1 MGRVTAGLPA
11 RGFRAQRWKCVLSA
25 AVAGTVMAAASPALA
40 QSVVR
45 AVSARLPELRAVA
58 VNAAVVSGTITGVVS
73 DDRGGPLPG
82 AMVSLFGATMAMTV
96 TDVQGRFS
104 LDKLPAGD
112 YTLRAHLPGF
122 AASRRE
128 HVRVGPAAAAPYR
141 LELRRL
147 DAPVATTGR
156 MPDTLPARP
165 IIAAGFGLP
174 AAESATAAPAGE
186 GDHSHSD
193 TAWRLRHLPRSILKD
208 STNNPAV
215 LSEEDDADAQAESMF
230 GRTKLPSASV
240 AAALFSDL
248 PFSGEVNLLT
258 TGVFAPGGLFDAY
271 GQPRGVA
278 YLAIGAPTAAGDW
291 AVRAAM
297 SEGDLS
303 SWIVAGSF
311 VSKRGPVHS
320 YDLGLSYSTQEY
332 QGGNP
337 AALAAVSDGSRNVGE
352 IYALDRWTVGP
363 GVSFE
368 YGGRYARYDYL
379 ARPGLFSPRAGF
391 TLEPVKGTRVTA
403 VLAQRM
409 TAPGAE
415 EFLSPAVAGAWLP
428 PERTFSP
435 LVGRDLRVQRA
446 RYLDVLFEHEFSG
459 AYAVGVRRFFQGVD
473 NQLMTLF
480 GVEMA
485 SGPRSVGHYYVA
497 SAGSV
502 DAQGWAVRL
511 SLPASKRVGG
521 SIDYSRTRGRWTSRG
536 DFGSLGSGPSVPA
549 RAELQNIHDITTSFH
564 TDIPETATRV
574 FVLYKINSAYMRR
587 TADFSDT
594 GFDGRFDV
602 QVNQALPFD
611 LGGTKWEVLVGVR
624 NLFRDPNEVG
634 SVYDELL
641 VVRPPKRVVGGFLVR
656 F

>member
-1 MGRVTAGLPA
+1 MGRLKPRSGPPGRVL
-11 RGFRAQRWKCVLSA
+11 RALGWKCLSV
-25 AVAGTVMAAASPALA
+25 AVVGTAMAGAWPVPALA
-40 QSVVR
+40 QSGVR
-45 AVSARLPELRAVA
+45 TVSARLPELRAVNA
-58 VNAAVVSGTITGVVS
+58 VFSGAITGIVS

-82 AMVSLFGATMAMTV
+82 AMVSVLGATMAMTV

-104 LDKLPAGD
+104 LDKLPVGD
-112 YTLRAHLPGF
+112 YTLRAHLAGF
-122 AASRRE
+122 AVSRRE
-128 HVRVGPAAAAPYR
+128 HVRIGSAPSMTYR

-147 DAPVATTGR
+147 DATVATTGR
-156 MPDTLPARP
+156 TPDTLPARP

-174 AAESATAAPAGE
+174 GADAVAPADKAE
-186 GDHSHSD
+186 GDHSHTD
-193 TAWRLRHLPRSILKD
+193 AAWRLRHITRSILKD
-208 STNNPAV
+208 SANTVV
-215 LSEEDDADAQAESMF
+215 LAGDDDDVQVESSF
-230 GRTKLPSASV
+230 GRTILPASSV
-240 AAALFSDL
+240 SSSLFAAL

-258 TGVFAPGGLFDAY
+258 TGVFAPGGLFDSY
-271 GQPRGVA
+271 GLPRGVA
-278 YLAIGAPTAAGDW
+278 YLAIGAPTPAGDW

-311 VSKRGPVHS
+311 ASKRGPRHS

-337 AALAAVSDGSRNVGE
+337 EALAAVTDGSRNVGE

-379 ARPGLFSPRAGF
+379 QRPGLFSPRAGF
-391 TLEPVKGTRVTA
+391 TLEPVKGTRVTT

-409 TAPGAE
+409 SAPGAE
-415 EFLSPAVAGAWLP
+415 EFLSPGMAGAWLP

-435 LVGRDLRVQRA
+435 LIGRDLLVQRA
-446 RYLDVLFEHEFSG
+446 RYLDVLFEHEFG
-459 AYAVGVRRFFQGVD
+459 KTYAVGVRRYFQGVD

-480 GVEMA
+480 GVETSA
-485 SGPRSVGHYYVA
+485 GPRSVGHYYVA
-497 SAGSV
+497 SAGAV
-502 DAQGWAVRL
+502 DAQGWAIRL
-511 SLPASKRVGG
+511 SIPTSKRVGG
-521 SIDYSRTRGRWTSRG
+521 SIDYSRTRSRWTSRG
-536 DFGSLGSGPSVPA
+536 DFESLASGPSMPT
-549 RAELQNIHDITTSFH
+549 RPDESIHDITTSFH
-564 TDIPETATRV
+564 TDIPETATRL
-574 FVLYKINSAYMRR
+574 FVLYKINSAYMRGPDP
-587 TADFSDT
+587 ADA

-602 QVNQALPFD
+602 QVNQALPFG

-624 NLFRDPNEVG
+624 NLFRDPNDVT